1 VDALTHSLAGHR
13 RRIRLARAAAAAL
26 RCAFYASVAGCLAL
40 AVSKFAGVRLPY
52 APLAAALAVAPALMA
67 LREWAR
73 SFSIRDCAIY
83 LDRLLGLEE
92 RLSTAME
99 AAGPMGPVVQADAV
113 AAIGRTSLPA
123 RRYPREATLLL
134 GSLVLAAALAAIPS
148 PERSG
153 ARGDRALEEVAAEQ
167 AAKLDSL
174 KNVDV
179 RFQEL
184 AEEAVR
190 ALREN
195 RPEQALPLL
204 EELRRKVAEH
214 MLEGSGTAADA
225 EQRIL
230 DQIALSSAAVSA
242 ELARLGRVVHAPP
255 PAVAQAKLAR
265 QKSGAAE
272 PASPGPTAA
281 APVSGAAVAQEI
293 PWSPRYDSVVHKYR
307 GY

>member
-1 VDALTHSLAGHR
+1 MEALTRNLAGHR
-13 RRIRLARAAAAAL
+13 RRIRLARAADAAL
-26 RCAFYASVAGCLAL
+26 RWAFYASVAGCLAL
-40 AVSKFAGVRLPY
+40 AVSKFAGLRLPY
-52 APLAAALAVAPALMA
+52 PSLAAALAVAPVAMA

-73 SFSIRDCAIY
+73 AFSVNDCAIH

-99 AAGPMGPVVQADAV
+99 AAGPMGPAVRADAV
-113 AAIGRTSLPA
+113 DAIGRASIPA
-123 RRYPREATLLL
+123 RRYPREATLLI
-134 GSLVLAAALAAIPS
+134 GSLLLAAALAVLPS

-153 ARGDRALEEVAAEQ
+153 ARGDRALELVCAEQ
-167 AAKLDSL
+167 AARLESL
-174 KNVDV
+174 ANIDV

-184 AEEAVR
+184 KEEAAR

-204 EELRRKVAEH
+204 EELRRKLAEH
-214 MLEGSGTAADA
+214 MLEGGGAKGDA
-225 EQRIL
+225 EQTVL
-230 DQIALSSAAVSA
+230 DQLASSSAAVSA

-255 PAVAQAKLAR
+255 PAVAQAKLER
-265 QKSGAAE
+265 QKSGGAE

-281 APVSGAAVAQEI
+281 APASGAAIAEEI
-293 PWSPRYDSVVHKYR
+293 PWSLRYDPVVRKYR